1 MNIAAETYTLKNNN
15 KVEITFIPTGGKV
28 ISMKVPNASGEIADV
43 VIGYD
48 TPQQHIDGDPYFAAI
63 CGRFANR
70 ISKGQCK
77 INGKDYQFETNDG
90 PNHLHGG
97 SGGFNT
103 RVFEVEPIEKEGTVA
118 AYKLSLVSEEGDQG
132 YPGTLKLEVI
142 YSLNDANEFAI
153 EYKATT
159 DKTTIINLTSHPY
172 FNLNGSGDTLNH
184 ELQLMADAFTPINP
198 ELQTCD
204 GTILEVAGTAM
215 DFTKAKTIKEAV
227 TANDEQVKL
236 VNGLDHN
243 FVINN
248 GGDELVLAA
257 IFKDP
262 ESGRI
267 LETYTDQP
275 GIQVYTGNHFDG
287 TETTRNGEKLPQ
299 FGGVALETQIFP
311 NSPNCENFPSAEL
324 KPEEV
329 YTHHTVYKFK
339 W

>member
-1 MNIAAETYTLKNNN
+1 MNDAAHMYTLKNNN
-15 KVEITFIPTGGKV
+15 NIEVTFIPIGGRI
-28 ISMKVPNASGEIADV
+28 ISMKVPNATGEIADV

-48 TPQQHIDGDPYFAAI
+48 TPQQHVDGDGYFAAI

-77 INGKDYQFETNDG
+77 IDGKDYQFEVNNG

-103 RVFEVEPIEKEGTVA
+103 RIFEVEPTAKEGAVA
-118 AYKLSLVSEEGDQG
+118 AYKLSLISEDGDQG
-132 YPGTLKLEVI
+132 YPGTMKVEII

-172 FNLNGSGDTLNH
+172 FNLKGSGDTLNH

-198 ELQTCD
+198 ELETCD
-204 GTILEVAGTAM
+204 GTILEVAGTPM
-215 DFTKAKTIKEAV
+215 DFTTAKTIKEAV
-227 TANDEQVKL
+227 AADDAQIKL
-236 VNGLDHN
+236 VDGLDHN

-257 IFKDP
+257 ILKDP

-267 LETYTDQP
+267 VETYTDQP

-287 TETTRNGEKLPQ
+287 TETGRKGEKFPQ
-299 FGGVALETQIFP
+299 YAGVALETQIFP
-311 NSPNCENFPSAEL
+311 NAPNCENFPSAVL
-324 KPEEV
+324 TPEDV
-329 YTHHTVYKFK
+329 YTHHTIYKFK